1 MSRMVITD
9 DQIIEAL
16 RKTGSTQGAWQSLRE
31 IHGRLGKPSGTFN
44 ARCRRLKPAAGMA
57 ADPFDV
63 LKAKRGIA
71 PEHDMIRPSAPGF
84 FVKGVS
90 TYYQKTEKTPAQWVK
105 TQIDKEE
112 ALEAWMA
119 AMPALLEPVRG
130 KAEPIPG
137 PQYTEDDFLTGY
149 ILGDMHIGL
158 MCWEP
163 EVGANFDLKIA
174 EQLYCQAIDRL
185 VTVTPP
191 STEALLVN
199 VGDLQHSNDP
209 TNKTPG
215 HGNQLDVDGRDPKIR
230 QATLRIMRYYIDK
243 ILTHHK
249 RVHFINTPGNHDISA
264 TMWIGLVLDA
274 LYEREDRIQVDIEPA
289 YFRYH
294 RFGKNLIGVTHGD
307 TVKLEDLGEIMAT
320 DRGAD
325 WGETEHRIWLT
336 GHVHHLRTLELRGC
350 TVETFRT
357 LAKADAWHMKSGYRS
372 GRDMRAI
379 VWNRDHGEDARYTVG
394 VSRLKV
400 TED

>member
-1 MSRMVITD
+1 MSRMLITD

-16 RKTGSTQGAWQSLRE
+16 HKTGSTQGAWQSLRK

-44 ARCRRLKPAAGMA
+44 ARCRRLKQAAGLQS
-57 ADPFDV
+57 DPLDII
-63 LKAKRGIA
+63 KAKRGIA
-71 PEHDMIRPSAPGF
+71 PDHDMIRASAPGY
-84 FVKGVS
+84 FVRGVS
-90 TYYQKTEKTPAQWVK
+90 TYHKATKETPAQWVK

-112 ALEAWMA
+112 NLEAWMA
-119 AMPALLEPVRG
+119 AMTALLEPIRG
-130 KAEPIPG
+130 KAKPLKG
-137 PQYTEDDFLTGY
+137 PKRTNDNLLTGY
-149 ILGDMHIGL
+149 VLGDMHIGL

-163 EVGANFDLKIA
+163 EVGDNFDLKIA

-185 VTVTPP
+185 VSVTPS
-191 STEALLVN
+191 STEALIIN

-230 QATLRIMRYYIDK
+230 RATLKVMRYYIDRV
-243 ILTHHK
+243 LEHHK
-249 RVHFINTPGNHDISA
+249 KVYFLNTPGNHDISA
-264 TMWIGLVLDA
+264 TTWIGLVLDA
-274 LYEREDRIQVDIEPA
+274 LYEKEPRIQIDIEPS

-307 TVKLEDLGEIMAT
+307 TVKLEELAGIMAV
-320 DRGAD
+320 DREKD
-325 WGETEHRIWLT
+325 WGETKHRVWLT

-379 VWNRDHGEDARYTVG
+379 VWDRDHGEDTRHTVG

-400 TED
+400 VE